1 MDFLYKLTD
10 RLGVI
15 ALARE
20 KLFFEGD
27 TIVACTEYA
36 TKFFGV
42 SASTLSNW
50 MADGCP
56 RYAYGYWDL
65 KAVGDYLQ
73 RKQSRRDAQAALDDP
88 EEISLS
94 GQKTLVERDLK
105 REQLKALERQNAV
118 AEGKLI
124 SREEAVRDL
133 SEFCTILKMSLQS
146 LGQDLGNKVAPHVDV
161 VTARRLAGEIRGI
174 IEAALGELSV
184 GGVYPPP
191 EE

>member
-10 RLGVI
+10 RREVI

-94 GQKTLVERDLK
+94 GQKTLEIGR
-105 REQLKALERQNAV
+105 A
-118 AEGKLI
+118 
-124 SREEAVRDL
+124 
-133 SEFCTILKMSLQS
+133 
-146 LGQDLGNKVAPHVDV
+146 HV
-161 VTARRLAGEIRGI
+161 
-174 IEAALGELSV
+174 
-184 GGVYPPP
+184 
-191 EE
+191 